1 MQLGDGIR
9 TIGFRKWYERELTRG
24 HLRLLLL
31 LLCAIGGLGTLEV
44 VSRNAPM
51 ADRLG
56 GVVLLLVCAGI
67 GVWALRRYFFLL
79 MRAEHAAEQAT
90 CSQCAT
96 YGRLELVLGKSQQ
109 DQLEVSCRK
118 CRHAWS
124 MSDVGDE

>member
-9 TIGFRKWYERELTRG
+9 TVGFRKWYERELTRG

-56 GVVLLLVCAGI
+56 GFVLLLACAGI
-67 GVWALRRYFFLL
+67 GVWALRRYVFFL
-79 MRAEHAAEQAT
+79 MRAEHAASQAT
-90 CSQCAT
+90 CAQCAT
-96 YGRLELVLGKSQQ
+96 YGRLELVRSDPHHERLK
-109 DQLEVSCRK
+109 VSCRN

-124 MSDVGDE
+124 MSDFRDE